1 MSPHDATLAR
11 FGAALR
17 HGAAPPEVTASDP
30 AEVARRFAV
39 YRNNVSFSLC
49 AALRTRFPVIARLV
63 GAEFFAALA
72 RDFIAAHPPQS
83 PVLHEWG
90 AAFPDSLDACAPL
103 AAFPYMGDVAR
114 IEWARGLAF
123 HAADAAP
130 IAPARLTGAD
140 PARLRLA
147 LHPSVIVLPLA
158 SPAVAIWAIN
168 QPGAEAGPIHPGP
181 ETALIL
187 RDRAFDVPVRAIAP
201 AEAALIA
208 ALGRGETLLQAAA
221 HAPELDPTALLVAL
235 MQAGALCERAGP

>member
-11 FGAALR
+11 FGAALG
-17 HGAAPPEVTASDP
+17 HDATPAEVTASDP

-39 YRNNVSFSLC
+39 YRNNVSFSLR
-49 AALRTRFPVIARLV
+49 AALGQRFPVIARLV
-63 GAEFFAALA
+63 GPEFFAELA
-72 RDFIAAHPPQS
+72 RAFIGAHPPKS

-90 AAFPDSLDACAPL
+90 ADFPRYLDAFAPL

-130 IAPARLTGAD
+130 ITPARLTGAD

-147 LHPSVIVLPLA
+147 LHPSVIVLSLA
-158 SPAVAIWAIN
+158 TPAVSIWAAN
-168 QPGAEAGPIHPGP
+168 QPGAEAAPIHPAP

-187 RDRAFDVPVRAIAP
+187 RDRAFDVPVHAIAP

-221 HAPELDPTALLVAL
+221 HAPELEPTALLVAL
-235 MQAGALCERAGP
+235 MQAGALCERVEK

>member
-11 FGAALR
+11 FGAALG
-17 HGAAPPEVTASDP
+17 HGAAPEGLLGPDL
-30 AEVARRFAV
+30 ARRFAV
-39 YRNNVSFSLC
+39 YRNNVSFSLS
-49 AALRTRFPVIARLV
+49 AALGDRFPVIARLV

-72 RDFIAAHPPQS
+72 RDFLAAHPPQS

-90 AAFPDSLDACAPL
+90 AAFPDYLDAFAPL
-103 AAFPYMGDVAR
+103 AAYPYMGDVAR
-114 IEWARGLAF
+114 IEGARGLAF
-123 HAADAAP
+123 HATDVSP
-130 IAPARLTGAD
+130 IAPAQLAGAD

-158 SPAVAIWAIN
+158 TPAVSIWAVN
-168 QPGAEAGPIHPGP
+168 QPGATVRPIQPCP
-181 ETALIL
+181 EIALIL

-221 HAPELDPTALLVAL
+221 HAPGLDPTALLVAL
-235 MQAGALCERAGP
+235 MQAGALCERVAK

>member
-11 FGAALR
+11 FGAALGQ
-17 HGAAPPEVTASDP
+17 GAAPVDVTASDP
-30 AEVARRFAV
+30 TEVARRFAV
-39 YRNNVSFSLC
+39 YRNNVSFSLS

-63 GAEFFAALA
+63 GPEFFAALA
-72 RDFIAAHPPQS
+72 RDFLAVHPPQS

-90 AAFPDSLDACAPL
+90 AAFPDYLDTFAPL

-123 HAADAAP
+123 HAADVPAL
-130 IAPARLTGAD
+130 APARLANAD
-140 PARLRLA
+140 PETLHLA

-158 SPAVAIWAIN
+158 SPAVSIWALN
-168 QPGAEAGPIHPGP
+168 QPGAEAGPIPPAP

-187 RDRAFDVPVRAIAP
+187 RDRAFDIPVRAITP

-221 HAPELDPTALLVAL
+221 HAPGLDPTALLLAL
-235 MQAGALCERAGP
+235 MQAGALCERAGA